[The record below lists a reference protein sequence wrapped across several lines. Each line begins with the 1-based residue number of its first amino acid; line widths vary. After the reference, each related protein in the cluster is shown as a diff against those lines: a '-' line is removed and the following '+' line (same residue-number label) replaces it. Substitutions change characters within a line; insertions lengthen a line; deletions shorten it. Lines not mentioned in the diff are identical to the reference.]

1 MFTVTGVIE
10 PWHAGTMN
18 GNPPAWASSAIWY
31 SVYPLGACGAPI
43 RDADEPGV
51 HHRLGRLNG
60 WLDHIV
66 ALGANG
72 LALGP
77 VWASSSHGYD
87 IVDHDAIDPR
97 LGDDA
102 DFDELIA
109 WCKARGLRVLL
120 DGVFNHVSSAHPDV
134 VAALRDGPDSP
145 AGRLFRHDPGRPDGL
160 ARFEG
165 HDALVEYDHSN
176 PEVIERVASTMARW
190 LRRGADGWRLDAA
203 YRVPRP
209 FWAAVM
215 QRVAAEFPDALTVAE
230 VLHGDYGGFAQAS
243 QVDSVTQYELW
254 KAVWSALKDRNPHEL
269 AWALE
274 RHAIGMTRQAGGFL
288 PWTFVGNHDV
298 TRIASQVG
306 AHDALIAAALLATL
320 PGMPAV
326 YYGDEFAVTGVKE
339 QRVGGDDAIRPA
351 LPATPDELMRGTTGG
366 TISSAEMYRQYQ
378 LLLGLRRRHMW
389 LQWAHLT
396 VTEKRHQ
403 RLIYRVVPSNGDA
416 TGQHL
421 DVTLDTSTAHAQIKI
436 RSAVGVEY
444 CL

>member
-1 MFTVTGVIE
+1 
-10 PWHAGTMN
+10 MN

-43 RDADEPGV
+43 RDADELGV
-51 HHRLGRLNG
+51 HHRLGRLAG

-97 LGDDA
+97 LGDEA

-109 WCKARGLRVLL
+109 CCKARGLKVLL
-120 DGVFNHVSSAHPDV
+120 DGVFNHVSSAHPEV
-134 VAALRDGPDSP
+134 AAALRDGPESP

-165 HDALVEYDHSN
+165 HDGLVEFDHSN
-176 PEVIERVASTMARW
+176 PEVIDRVASTMTRW

-215 QRVAAEFPDALTVAE
+215 QRVSAEFPDALTVAE
-230 VLHGDYGGFAQAS
+230 VLHGDYGGFARAS

-254 KAVWSALKDRNPHEL
+254 KAVWSALKDSNPHEL
-269 AWALE
+269 VWALE
-274 RHAIGMTRQAGGFL
+274 RHVAAMAVQPGGFL

-306 AHDALIAAALLATL
+306 AHDALVAAALLATL

-326 YYGDEFAVTGVKE
+326 YYGDEFGLTGVKE
-339 QRVGGDDAIRPA
+339 QRVGGDDAIRPT
-351 LPATPDELMRGTTGG
+351 LPATPDELMRSAAGG
-366 TISSAEMYRQYQ
+366 VIPAAEMYRQYQ

-396 VTEKRHQ
+396 VTDKRHQ
-403 RLIYRVVPSNGDA
+403 RLTYRVEPSDGDA
-416 TGQHL
+416 TRQHL
-421 DVTLDTSTAHAQIKI
+421 DVTLDTSTAATHITI
-436 RSAVGVEY
+436 RSAAGLEY
-444 CL
+444 FLWREHD

>member
-1 MFTVTGVIE
+1 M
-10 PWHAGTMN
+10 
-18 GNPPAWASSAIWY
+18 IWY

-43 RDADEPGV
+43 RDVDDPGV
-51 HHRLGRLNG
+51 HHRLVRLIG

-97 LGDDA
+97 LGDEA

-109 WCKARGLRVLL
+109 ACKERGLRVLL
-120 DGVFNHVSSAHPDV
+120 DGVFNHVSVTHPDV
-134 VAALRDGPDSP
+134 AAALRDGPDSD

-165 HDALVEYDHSN
+165 HDGLVEYDHGN
-176 PEVIERVASTMARW
+176 PAVIDRVASTMAHW

-203 YRVPRP
+203 YRVPKP

-215 QRVAAEFPDALTVAE
+215 QRVSAEFPDALTVAE
-230 VLHGDYGGFAQAS
+230 VLHGDYGGFAHAA

-254 KAVWSALKDRNPHEL
+254 KAIWSSLKDGNPHEL
-269 AWALE
+269 AWALQ
-274 RHAIGMTRQAGGFL
+274 RHSGTMAAHDGFL

-298 TRIASQVG
+298 TRIATQVG
-306 AHDALIAAALLATL
+306 AHDALVAMALLATL

-326 YYGDEFAVTGVKE
+326 YYGDEFGLTGVKE

-351 LPATPDELMRGTTGG
+351 LPANPDEPMPGVAG
-366 TISSAEMYRQYQ
+366 TIHPDEMFRQYQ
-378 LLLGLRRRHMW
+378 LLMGLRRRHMW
-389 LQWAHLT
+389 LQWARLSI
-396 VTEKRHQ
+396 TEKRHQ
-403 RLIYRVVPSNGDA
+403 RLTYRVEPIDETAVR
-416 TGQHL
+416 QHL
-421 DVTLDTSTAHAQIKI
+421 DVTLDTSTEPTHITVKSTE
-436 RSAVGVEY
+436 RVEY
-444 CL
+444 SV